1 MDYLVIARKYRP
13 QSFAEVVGQEAV
25 ARTLTNAIRL
35 HRVHHAYLFTGPRGV
50 GKTSMARIFAK
61 ALCCVSGPTTE
72 PCGVCEHCRRI
83 ADSAHPDVVEL
94 DAARYTGVDH
104 VRELSEAM
112 VLSPVIARAKVYI
125 LDEVHMFSA
134 SAWNALLK
142 VLEEP
147 PAHVHFVFAT
157 TAVERVPETII
168 SRCQRF
174 DFRNLEPRQ
183 MIARLAEI
191 AQREGVQASEAVLT
205 RIARAAGGGMRDAQ
219 TLLDQAIAI
228 SDGAISEA
236 DLDLLLGAARGE
248 DLREIL
254 RAASAGASAEALLRL
269 DACCQAGVSPATL
282 LAQLIEHTRGVLLL
296 HACGPEAP
304 PLRALALPGE
314 VLRPLAEAMTPEKA
328 LRIVQVLLNAEQ
340 QLRHGV
346 EPRLALELALVRIAR
361 LGEVIDLE
369 RLLQRIERLE
379 RGDGASPR

>member
-13 QSFAEVVGQEAV
+13 QTFADVVGQEAV
-25 ARTLTNAIRL
+25 ARTLTNAIRT

-83 ADSAHPDVVEL
+83 AASTHPDVVEL

-104 VRELSEAM
+104 VRELSDDLG
-112 VLSPVIARAKVYI
+112 LSPVLARAKVYI
-125 LDEVHMFSA
+125 LDEVHMFSSA
-134 SAWNALLK
+134 AWNALLK

-157 TAVERVPETII
+157 TAVERVPETIL

-174 DFRNLEPRQ
+174 DFRNLDLSA
-183 MIARLAEI
+183 IAARLADI
-191 AQREGVQASEAVLT
+191 ARQEGASVPEPVL
-205 RIARAAGGGMRDAQ
+205 RRLARAAGGGMRDAQ
-219 TLLDQAIAI
+219 TLLDQLIAM
-228 SDGAISEA
+228 SGGEASEA

-248 DLREIL
+248 EV
-254 RAASAGASAEALLRL
+254 RALLAAACAGASADALQRL
-269 DACCQAGVSPATL
+269 DACCQAGASPATV
-282 LAQLIEHTRGVLLL
+282 LAQLIEHARAVLLAQ
-296 HACGPEAP
+296 ACGADAAP
-304 PLRALALPGE
+304 VRSLGLP
-314 VLRPLAEAMTPEKA
+314 AEAIAELAAALTPEKA
-328 LRIVQVLLNAEQ
+328 LRVTQVLIGAER

-346 EPRLALELALVRIAR
+346 EPRLALEMALVRIAR
-361 LGEVIDLE
+361 LGEVVDLE

-379 RGDGASPR
+379 RGEAAVPR